1 MADRAPEPLSGEDRL
16 IARFF
21 RPLARHPGALA
32 LTDDAAVL
40 SPPAGHDLVLTTDA
54 LVAGVHF
61 FADDP
66 PDLIAK
72 KSLRVNLS
80 DLAAKGARPEGYLLS
95 LALPDRVADEW
106 LTSFA
111 RGLEEDAAA
120 SGCELLGGDSVHT
133 PGVLTISV
141 AAFGVLPHG
150 SMLRRS
156 RARAG
161 DRIVVSGTIGDAA
174 LGLALR
180 LEPNLSSRWQLDH
193 QERNHLL
200 DRYLLP
206 QPRNALADALR
217 RYASAA
223 MDVSDGFLG
232 DLGKLCAASGVT
244 ADVEAARMPFSDA
257 ARRALASDPDRI
269 ETALTGGDD
278 YEVLA
283 SVPAAAVADLIAAA
297 GLVGVP
303 LTEIGEI
310 VAGGEAVRVL
320 DRSGR
325 PLLFERTS
333 FSHF

>member
-1 MADRAPEPLSGEDRL
+1 MADHAPEPLSGEDRL

-32 LTDDAAVL
+32 LVDDAAVM
-40 SPPAGHDLVLTTDA
+40 SPPAGCDLVLTTDA

-80 DLAAKGARPEGYLLS
+80 DLAAKGAKPEGYLLS

-106 LTSFA
+106 LASFA
-111 RGLEEDAAA
+111 RGLDQDAAA

-133 PGVLTISV
+133 PGALTISV
-141 AAFGVLPHG
+141 AAFGVLPRG

-161 DRIVVSGTIGDAA
+161 ERIVVSGTIGDAA

-180 LEPNLSSRWQLDH
+180 LEPNLSSRWELDH
-193 QERNHLL
+193 RERDHLL
-200 DRYLLP
+200 NRYLLP

-223 MDVSDGFLG
+223 MDVSDGLLG

-244 ADVEAARMPFSDA
+244 ANVEAARMPFSDA

-283 SVPAAAVADLIAAA
+283 SVPATAVADLIAAA
-297 GLVGVP
+297 AQVGVP

-310 VAGGEAVRVL
+310 RAGAEAVRVL
-320 DRSGR
+320 DRAGR
-325 PLLFERTS
+325 PLVFERTS